1 MAITGSP
8 LTALLSAA
16 LFGLGFSVS
25 ALAAPTPELAAP
37 APQATLLQDQAQQE
51 DEQDFNSPL
60 TSAALLARVRGD
72 LAVGQVRA
80 AIAGLRLLLH
90 QDPANLQG
98 LLILA
103 DLHLLI
109 QRGAVAETALKQAE
123 QAGVPRAQVLTRLAE
138 AYLQQNDPRRVLDEL
153 ADLADL
159 EPDLSAQMLA
169 WQARAQVALGD
180 RAQARALL
188 ERALTLV
195 PDQPLVLTDLGRLT
209 LLEGRR
215 DEARAT
221 LDRVITL
228 GRDTREAHAILAEL
242 DQAQGQPG
250 AAERHLDAALEQ
262 APERWLY
269 RWRRAMVRIDLD
281 KLAAADADLQAAAAV
296 SPGFAGLD
304 LARARLALAQ
314 ENPAAAMQHIDA
326 YLAVVPKDQAA
337 FQVAL
342 QAAAGLGDPAR
353 LRSLAERLQR
363 AAPDSPGPVMI
374 TAQARLIAGDA
385 QGALDTLEPLA
396 RREVPAPELTL
407 LRARALR
414 ALGRRDE
421 AGEVVVRALERFPQD
436 PRLRLWEA
444 ESLADRGERE
454 AALRGVNAILA
465 NKPQDIPAR
474 MLRGRLLVEMGV
486 LDEASREGRSL
497 MDAVP
502 GAPGGYRI
510 VAAALVLAGDAQG
523 ARAVLSEALGRVR
536 PQADL
541 LVGLARLEVAAGD
554 LSPALEHYR
563 AALAL
568 EPDNLEAMAGLA
580 RHAADGEGGLDML
593 ERLAQALQRD
603 QDNPVLRAET
613 IAALLARGQSKE
625 AARVADET
633 PIDLRRD
640 APEALG
646 RARALALLAAERPGD
661 ALGVLGP
668 LTSANPRQAEPRLLS
683 ARALAALKDQRAQ
696 EQFLAGWRLDPDAP
710 LAAEVLD
717 DLLAILPE
725 GRARERLITEMSRV
739 HPNAL
744 LVEVLRARVA
754 SAAGALAQAARHWK
768 EVRRREPKHRRWLLE
783 YLRTLLA
790 LDQRAEAIVTAD
802 AWLRESPKDA
812 EVAVLLANHLFE
824 RGERGRAARYYQ
836 DVLAYQPD
844 NPFALNNLALDFM
857 GTKPAAAVTYA
868 QRLLSLFPAQPKV
881 LDTVGTVRLAVGD
894 GTGAVEVLSR
904 AHDKAP
910 SDPQIAFHLAQ
921 ALVAAAAPGRARELL
936 RPIVSQDFAEQGQAR
951 DLLARLEAGAPGN

>member
-8 LTALLSAA
+8 FTAFWLAA
-16 LFGLGFSVS
+16 LFGLGCSVS
-25 ALAAPTPELAAP
+25 ASTAPTLAPAAP
-37 APQATLLQDQAQQE
+37 AAPATQPQDQALEE
-51 DEQDFNSPL
+51 DEQAFGDPL
-60 TSAALLARVRGD
+60 TPLALLTRVRSD
-72 LAVGQVRA
+72 LAVGQVNSATA
-80 AIAGLRLLLH
+80 ALRRLLH
-90 QDPANLQG
+90 QDPANIPG

-103 DLHLLI
+103 ELNLLI
-109 QRGAVAETALKQAE
+109 QRGAVAQTALTQAQ
-123 QAGVPRAQVLTRLAE
+123 QAGAPREQVLTRLAE

-159 EPDLSAQMLA
+159 EPDLAAQMLA

-180 RAQARALL
+180 RAQASALL
-188 ERALTLV
+188 GRALTLA
-195 PDQPLVLTDLGRLT
+195 PDHALVLTDLGRLT
-209 LLEGRR
+209 LLEGHR
-215 DEARAT
+215 DDARAT

-242 DQAQGQPG
+242 DQAEGRPA
-250 AAERHLDAALEQ
+250 AAESHLDAALEQ

-269 RWRRAMVRIDLD
+269 RWRRAMVRIDLG
-281 KLAAADADLQAAAAV
+281 KPAAASEDLEAAAAV
-296 SPGFAGLD
+296 FPGFAGLE

-314 ENPAAAMQHIDA
+314 ERPEAAMQHIDA
-326 YLAVVPKDQAA
+326 YLALVPKDQAA

-353 LRSLAERLQR
+353 LLGLAERLR
-363 AAPDSPGPVMI
+363 REAPDSPGPVII

-385 QGALDTLEPLA
+385 QGALDTLAPLA
-396 RREVPAPELTL
+396 QREVPGPEPAL

-414 ALGRRDE
+414 VLGRRDE

-436 PRLRLWEA
+436 PRLRLWQA

-465 NKPQDIPAR
+465 DAPTDLPAR
-474 MLRGRLLVEMGV
+474 VLRGRLLVESGV

-497 MDAVP
+497 MDA
-502 GAPGGYRI
+502 APRAPAGYRI
-510 VAAALVLAGDAQG
+510 LAAALVRAGDAEG
-523 ARAVLSEALGRVR
+523 ARAVLREALGRLR

-541 LVGLARLEVAAGD
+541 LVGLARLEVAGGE
-554 LSPALEHYR
+554 LSPGLEHYR

-568 EPDNLEAMAGLA
+568 EPDNLVAMAGLA
-580 RHAADGEGGLDML
+580 RHAADAEGGLDML
-593 ERLAQALQRD
+593 ERLAQALERNQN
-603 QDNPVLRAET
+603 NPVLRAEL
-613 IAALLARGQSKE
+613 IAALLARGRSRE

-646 RARALALLAAERPGD
+646 LARALALLAAQRPGD

-717 DLLAILPE
+717 DLLAVLPK

-739 HPNAL
+739 HPHAI
-744 LVEVLRARVA
+744 LVGVLRAQVA
-754 SAAGALAQAARHWK
+754 SAAGAFAQAARHWE
-768 EVRRREPKHRRWLLE
+768 EVRRREPKNRRWLLA

-802 AWLRESPKDA
+802 AWLRDAPKDA

-857 GTKPAAAVTYA
+857 GTKPAAAVTHA

-881 LDTVGTVRLAVGD
+881 LDTVGTVRLAAGD

-904 AHDKAP
+904 AHDQAP
-910 SDPQIAFHLAQ
+910 SNPQIAFHLAQ

-936 RPIVSQDFAEQGQAR
+936 RPIVSQDFAEQVQAR
-951 DLLARLEAGAPGN
+951 DLLSRLEAGAPRN